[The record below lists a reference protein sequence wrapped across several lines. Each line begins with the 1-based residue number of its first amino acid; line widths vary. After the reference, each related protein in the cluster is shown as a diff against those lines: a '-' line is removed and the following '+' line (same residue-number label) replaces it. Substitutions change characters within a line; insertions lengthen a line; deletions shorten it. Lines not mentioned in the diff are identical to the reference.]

1 MEDNLRNLVDANRL
15 DIAKLNN
22 NKFRYVNMDLRKIG
36 MFKNQRA
43 LESNQIKLGACCAL
57 GFLGATIGMTALLFG
72 YSDLACEPKTKV
84 TIEKRYYLNENEEE
98 IKSEI
103 DDVK

>member
-22 NKFRYVNMDLRKIG
+22 DVTLLQDCVTTL
-36 MFKNQRA
+36 FKNQRA